1 MIIPWVAP
9 YLLGLIHIALTGS
22 VYTTIAVAMERCV
35 TVCAPFTD
43 VKVQYIPVLV
53 NTSFSPLPGYMLN
66 PHVYYLENAKRS
78 NFCSI

>member
-43 VKVQYIPVLV
+43 VKVQYIIV

-66 PHVYYLENAKRS
+66 SHVYYLVNTKR
-78 NFCSI
+78 

>member
-43 VKVQYIPVLV
+43 IRVGKSNPARALIKKK
-53 NTSFSPLPGYMLN
+53 TKFS
-66 PHVYYLENAKRS
+66 S
-78 NFCSI
+78 

>member
-43 VKVQYIPVLV
+43 IRVRKQYP
-53 NTSFSPLPGYMLN
+53 
-66 PHVYYLENAKRS
+66 AA
-78 NFCSI
+78 